1 MKQDK
6 DILIILFLL
15 ALPVG
20 GGIVWFLILPEKLP
34 LNAPPSSLFRR
45 YVLDP
50 IPPSVK
56 EIRTNQTKA
65 LSGYG
70 YTFRFK
76 INKADLGRIIN
87 SRRFNKVTEVDYHEG
102 ILSCRWN
109 PTLKDSTS
117 GLTMYVYP
125 PGIYKPNW
133 FTLETWNNPE
143 AYAIYEVKKYQRN
156 MWVLVYNEHVGEA
169 YFIVWRGHD

>member
-34 LNAPPSSLFRR
+34 LNAPPSILFKR
-45 YVLDP
+45 YVFDP

-56 EIRTNQTKA
+56 EIRANQTNA
-65 LSGYG
+65 NFGYE

-76 INKADLGRIIN
+76 INKADLGQIIN
-87 SRRFNKVTEVDYHEG
+87 SRPFNKVTEMNYHDG
-102 ILSCRWN
+102 ILYCSWN
-109 PTLKDSTS
+109 PTLRDSTS

-125 PGIYKPNW
+125 PTIHKPKW
-133 FTLETWNNPE
+133 FTLETWNNPD
-143 AYAIYEVKKYQRN
+143 AYVIYEVKEYQRN
-156 MWVLVYNEHVGEA
+156 MWVLVYNGDLGEA
-169 YFIVWRGHD
+169 YFIVSSGRD